1 MKDIKMISS
10 KVDNQNVISIIM
22 DGEKSDI
29 FAEFFAISMSMKL
42 NFSQT
47 EVENVFQNAMKASS
61 FEKID
66 ENMGGIS

>member
-1 MKDIKMISS
+1 MISS
-10 KVDNQNVISIIM
+10 KVDNQNEISIIM

>member
-1 MKDIKMISS
+1 MISG
-10 KVDNQNVISIIM
+10 KADNQNEISIIL

-61 FEKID
+61 LKKID
-66 ENMGGIS
+66 KNMGGIS